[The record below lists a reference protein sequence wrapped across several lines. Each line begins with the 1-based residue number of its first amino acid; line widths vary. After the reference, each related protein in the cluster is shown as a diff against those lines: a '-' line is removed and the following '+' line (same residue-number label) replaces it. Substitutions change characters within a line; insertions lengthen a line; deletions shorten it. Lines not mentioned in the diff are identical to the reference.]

1 MALPMQGVVW
11 WTSATVLVVASG
23 IDIRTRRVPNWL
35 AVPFLVAGLVV
46 QSIAGRLPGAG
57 RSLAGIAVAGL
68 LFGIPCWIGA
78 MGMGDLKLAAGVGA
92 WIGPGQFVTAA
103 IFTAL
108 AGGVLAAGWALW
120 HGSLGASLDSA
131 GGLLTPWS
139 RPPGSNGKV
148 RQATAATAIPYVPA
162 IAIGTL
168 LSFLAR

>member
-1 MALPMQGVVW
+1 MVW
-11 WTSATVLVVASG
+11 WISASVLVVASG

-57 RSLAGIAVAGL
+57 RSLAGIAVASL

-108 AGGVLAAGWALW
+108 AGGVLATGWALW

-131 GGLLTPWS
+131 GDLLAPW
-139 RPPGSNGKV
+139 RPRQPGSSGKV